1 MDPETGPFA
10 EAWQQHKSYL
20 INVAYR
26 LLGSVSEAE
35 DMVQEAFARLLR
47 ADVDATADLR
57 GWLVVVVTRLCLDQL
72 RSARARHEVDPGP
85 SFPEPLARLA
95 GSGADPADIVTLD
108 ESVRMALLIVLERLT
123 PAERV
128 VFVLHDV
135 FEYSFVEI
143 APMVDRTPAASR
155 QLASRARRKIHAEDT
170 SPPQTV
176 DPVAMRRLAERFS
189 AAVLGGELEPL
200 LELLDP
206 QVVGWV
212 DLGGIGAGVPQPTKG
227 RDQVAETAIR
237 FFRPDRG
244 VSLLVA
250 EVNGEPGIIATRA
263 GRPFAVIVLAAREG
277 LITALYSIADPAKLT
292 HVG

>member
-1 MDPETGPFA
+1 MDPENGPFA
-10 EAWQQHKSYL
+10 DAWQQHKSYL

-35 DMVQEAFARLLR
+35 DVVQEAFARLLR
-47 ADVDATADLR
+47 ANVDASGDLR

-72 RSARARHEVDPGP
+72 RSARARHEIDPGP
-85 SFPEPLARLA
+85 SFPEPLAHLA
-95 GSGADPADIVTLD
+95 GSGTDPADIVTLD

-135 FEYSFVEI
+135 FEYSFEEL
-143 APMVDRTPAASR
+143 APMVDRTAAACR
-155 QLASRARRKIHAEDT
+155 QLASRARRRIRAET
-170 SPPQTV
+170 ASPRTTV
-176 DPVAMRRLAERFS
+176 DPMEMRRVAERFS
-189 AAVLGGELEPL
+189 AAVSGGQLEPL

-206 QVVGWV
+206 EVVGWV
-212 DLGGIGAGVPQPTKG
+212 DLGQIDAALPQPTQG
-227 RDQVAETAIR
+227 RDQVAKQAIR

-244 VSLLVA
+244 ISLLVA

-263 GRPFAVIVLAAREG
+263 GRPMAVIVLAARDG
-277 LITALYSIADPAKLT
+277 LVTAIYAIADPAKLT
-292 HVG
+292 RVR

>member
-1 MDPETGPFA
+1 MDPENGPFA
-10 EAWQQHKSYL
+10 EAWHQHRGYL

-26 LLGSVSEAE
+26 LLGSVSKAE

-47 ADVDATADLR
+47 ADVDASADLR

-72 RSARARHEVDPGP
+72 RSARVRHEIDPGP

-95 GSGADPADIVTLD
+95 GSGTDPADIVTLD

-135 FEYSFVEI
+135 FEYSFEEV
-143 APMVDRTPAASR
+143 APMVDRTPAACR
-155 QLASRARRKIHAEDT
+155 QLASRARRRIRSETT
-170 SPPQTV
+170 SARATV
-176 DPVAMRRLAERFS
+176 DPLEMRRVAERFS
-189 AAVLGGELEPL
+189 AAVAGGELEPL

-206 QVVGWV
+206 DVVGWV
-212 DLGGIGAGVPQPTKG
+212 DLGEIGAALPQPAQG

-244 VSLLVA
+244 ISLLVTD
-250 EVNGEPGIIATRA
+250 VNGEPGIIATRA
-263 GRPFAVIVLAAREG
+263 GRPFAVIVLAARDG
-277 LITALYSIADPAKLT
+277 LITAIYSIADPAKLT
-292 HVG
+292 RVR